1 MTDRRRNQVPP
12 SLRALKN
19 EGDDRVRLTV
29 LSVAYP
35 FAPVT
40 EDAVGGAEQVLWA
53 LDRAIV
59 RAGHRSLVIAQEGS
73 RVAGTLVPVPAAD
86 GPITHDVW
94 WGSGAAMRGAIR
106 YVLDRW
112 PVDVIHLHGIDFAG
126 YLPAPGPPVLATLHL
141 PPDWYPPEIFHL
153 DRPDT
158 WLNPVSAAQRR
169 ACPPS
174 SLLLDAIPNGVAVD
188 RLRARVRRRGWAVA
202 LGRICPEK
210 GFHHAIEA
218 AKRAEV
224 PLALAGQ
231 VYPYPDHERYHAQQ
245 IVPRLD
251 GWRRFVGQADFAR
264 KRRLLSGARCLLIP
278 SLAPETSS
286 LVAMEAMACGTPVV
300 AFATGAL
307 PEVVEHGVTGFLVN
321 DEREMA
327 EAIREVERIDPEAC
341 RAAARERFSID
352 RTAARYLALYGRMA
366 SARAGVAA

>member
-1 MTDRRRNQVPP
+1 M
-12 SLRALKN
+12 
-19 EGDDRVRLTV
+19 RLTV

-73 RVAGTLVPVPAAD
+73 RVAGTLVPIPAAD
-86 GPITHDVW
+86 GHITHAEQ

-112 PVDVIHLHGIDFAG
+112 PVDVIHLHGVDFAG
-126 YLPAPGPPVLATLHL
+126 YLPAPGIPALATLHL
-141 PPDWYPPEIFHL
+141 PPAWYPPEVFRL

-158 WLNPVSAAQRR
+158 WLNPVSLAQRQ

-174 SLLLDAIPNGVAVD
+174 PLVLDAIPNGVDVGT
-188 RLRARVRRRGWAVA
+188 LETRVRRRGWAVA

-224 PLALAGQ
+224 PLALCGQ
-231 VYPYPDHERYHAQQ
+231 VYPYPDHERYHAEQ

-251 GWRRFVGQADFAR
+251 GWRRFLGPAGFAR
-264 KRRLLSGARCLLIP
+264 KRRLLGAARCLLVP

-286 LVAMEAMACGTPVV
+286 LVAMEALACGTPVV
-300 AFATGAL
+300 AFAAGAL
-307 PEVVEHGVTGFLVN
+307 PEVVEHGRTGFIVA

-327 EAIREVERIDPEAC
+327 EAIREVDRIDPGEC
-341 RAAARERFSID
+341 RAAARERFSIH
-352 RTAARYLALYGRMA
+352 RTAARYLSLYTRLA
-366 SARAGVAA
+366 SARAEVAA